1 MKISLQRVSTKDLA
15 TLTERTITVSTSGKY
30 PMLANH
36 PLMNELTTHYADYD
50 AVYTKKSFS
59 GKGKDVAAADHDRDV
74 AFSSLKAFLN
84 GYRQVFSVPNYQD
97 AEDLYQIFVQFGL
110 DLDRMSYSSQTAQMK
125 KLIEELEFPA
135 NTQKIANLSLSVAF
149 AEMKTRHE
157 YFEDIFE
164 EQTEANAGLR
174 QMESASSVRRSLE
187 KTLRSYFNILTA
199 MKEVPDWK
207 DAYAE
212 VNELVKAAKNSSI
225 DRKKSADEPE

>member
-30 PMLANH
+30 TMLANH
-36 PLMNELTTHYADYD
+36 PLMNELMTHYADYD

-59 GKGKDVAAADHDRDV
+59 GKGKDVAAADHDRDI

-84 GYRQVFSVPNYQD
+84 GYRQVVSVPNYQD
-97 AEDLYQIFVQFGL
+97 AEDLYQIFVHYGL

-125 KLIEELEFPA
+125 KLIEELQFPA

-199 MKEVPDWK
+199 MKEVSDWK

-225 DRKKSADEPE
+225 DRKKSADDPE

>member
-15 TLTERTITVSTSGKY
+15 TLTERTLTVSTSGKY
-30 PMLANH
+30 PVLTNH
-36 PLMNELTTHYADYD
+36 PLMNELTTHYADYSE
-50 AVYTKKSFS
+50 VYTKKTFS

-74 AFSSLKAFLN
+74 AFSVIKAFLN
-84 GYRQVFSVPNYQD
+84 GYRQVISVPSYQD
-97 AEDLYQIFVQFGL
+97 AEDLYQIFVHFGL

-125 KLIEELEFPA
+125 KLIEALELPE
-135 NTQKIANLSLSVAF
+135 NTPKIVNLSLSIAF
-149 AEMKTRHE
+149 LEMKNKHE

-187 KTLRSYFNILTA
+187 RTLRSYLNMLTA
-199 MKEVPDWK
+199 LKDVPDWR

-212 VNELVKAAKNSSI
+212 VNELVKAAKNSSGG
-225 DRKKSADEPE
+225 KKEDKSSE

>member
-15 TLTERTITVSTSGKY
+15 TLTERTLTVSTSGKY
-30 PMLANH
+30 PVLTNH
-36 PLMNELTTHYADYD
+36 PLINELTTHYADYSE
-50 AVYTKKSFS
+50 VYTKKTFS

-74 AFSSLKAFLN
+74 AFSVIKAFLN
-84 GYRQVFSVPNYQD
+84 GYRQVISVPNYQD
-97 AEDLYQIFVQFGL
+97 AEDLYQVFVHFGL

-125 KLIEELEFPA
+125 KLIEALERPE
-135 NTQKIANLSLSVAF
+135 NTQKIVNLSLSVAF
-149 AEMKTRHE
+149 LEMKNKHE

-187 KTLRSYFNILTA
+187 RTLRSYLNMLTA
-199 MKEVPDWK
+199 LKDVPDWK

-212 VNELVKAAKNSSI
+212 VYELVKAAKNSSGG
-225 DRKKSADEPE
+225 KKEDKSSE